1 MKRRAAILSIMLAAG
16 VCATPAYT
24 ANAAPHIH
32 PYNGVEAETNFGSSG
47 VEVIT
52 EADGRKV
59 VSSIEKDDYF
69 TVKTCDFSSGLASIT
84 ITAKCDGMGVIDVR
98 KGDSTGESLG
108 NIKLKNTNGEYQ
120 TFTATLKDLVGD
132 NETITFVG
140 AVGNVSIDNWIATPS
155 ITDPGQPDQPDPGQP
170 DPGQPDQPT
179 TPVDIYAGVE
189 AENVESSNATVNT
202 ADGVTYQTINAGG
215 YVVVKGVD
223 FTNGI
228 SGVFANAQA
237 SKPKTSIA
245 IYVDSLDGAPIATIT
260 VTSRSFKDVATK
272 INNDLSGTH
281 DIYLVAV
288 GNPVDLNSFKVM
300 ANPNHTPDQPDPG
313 QPDQPDPGQ
322 PDQPDPGQPDQ
333 PTTPV
338 DIYAGVEAEN
348 VEANSATV
356 NTADGVTYQTINA
369 GGYVVVKGVDFT
381 NGISGVFANAQASK
395 PKTSIAVY
403 IDSLD
408 SAPIATITVTSRSFK
423 DVAAK
428 ISSDLSG
435 THDIYLVAVGNP
447 VDLDSFKVMANP
459 NHTPD
464 QPDPGQPDQPDPG
477 QPDQPD
483 PCQPDQPDPGQPDQ
497 PDPGQPDQPIVEGKD
512 VSYTINSWGT
522 GYLVNFKVTNNTGAA
537 VSGWTVK
544 VRKDQVN
551 IDSSWCVNIK
561 EEGDYYVI
569 TPLEWNTNLA
579 PGQSVEFGIIG
590 TGSIGTSIEVTV
602 Q

>member
-140 AVGNVSIDNWIATPS
+140 AVGNVSIDSWIATPS
-155 ITDPGQPDQPDPGQP
+155 IT
-170 DPGQPDQPT
+170 
-179 TPVDIYAGVE
+179 
-189 AENVESSNATVNT
+189 
-202 ADGVTYQTINAGG
+202 
-215 YVVVKGVD
+215 
-223 FTNGI
+223 
-228 SGVFANAQA
+228 
-237 SKPKTSIA
+237 
-245 IYVDSLDGAPIATIT
+245 
-260 VTSRSFKDVATK
+260 
-272 INNDLSGTH
+272 
-281 DIYLVAV
+281 
-288 GNPVDLNSFKVM
+288 
-300 ANPNHTPDQPDPG
+300 DPG

-356 NTADGVTYQTINA
+356 NTADGITYQTINA

-447 VDLDSFKVMANP
+447 VDLNSFKVMANP

-483 PCQPDQPDPGQPDQ
+483 PGQPDQ

-512 VSYTINSWGT
+512 VTYTINNWGT